1 MPNLSFTDNMMLGS
15 LISAVDPVAVLVVL
29 KTLSVDEQ
37 LKVILF
43 GESVVNDAAAVV
55 INRVFVGISDNP
67 RSAKEAF
74 GLATPDIIGIA
85 VGSSLIGT
93 VCAFFFARIFKVSNL
108 RKVPEIEIGVFLLA
122 AFIPYAI
129 ADICH
134 LSGIMSVL
142 FAGIMTDYYT
152 YHHLSKHARH
162 TTKQIISVLANLAES
177 FVFVYLGMAFFL
189 EKHHDFRPG
198 YCFLT
203 LVCHYFNHVQ
213 FNTIQINK

>member
-1 MPNLSFTDNMMLGS
+1 MPNFSFTDNMMLGS

-55 INRVFVGISDNP
+55 INRVFVGIVDNP
-67 RSAKEAF
+67 KTANQAF
-74 GLATPDIIGIA
+74 GLATPTIIGIA

-93 VCAFFFARIFKVSNL
+93 FCAFFFAWIFKNSQL
-108 RKVPEIEIGVFLLA
+108 RKFPEIEISVFLLA
-122 AFIPYAI
+122 AFVPYAI
-129 ADICH
+129 ADVCH

-142 FAGIMTDYYT
+142 FAGIMADFYT
-152 YHHLSKHARH
+152 YHHLSKHAQH
-162 TTKQIISVLANLAES
+162 TTKHIVSALSNMSES

-189 EKHHDFRPG
+189 EKSHDFRIG
-198 YCFLT
+198 YCL
-203 LVCHYFNHVQ
+203 
-213 FNTIQINK
+213 